1 MKVKFIIVP
10 ASVILIWLLITE
22 FHLVHAILL
31 PSPVEVFRQLFS
43 LVLSGEILSD
53 LGATLSRL
61 LIGFTISVIIGVTV
75 GLMMGSSKSFHEV
88 MEFSVDSLRSI
99 PATALFPLFMIL
111 LGVGNKS
118 NIALT
123 AFPCIW
129 IMTINTMYGVRNS
142 SQVRKQ
148 IARVFKASPAQQ
160 FFRVTVPDALPYIAT
175 GLRLSIAIALHMA
188 VVAEMFTGTKEG
200 LGRRIF
206 DAQLLLRIPEMYALI
221 ILTGV
226 IGYALNMGWLAI
238 ERRLVHWA
246 GR

>member
-1 MKVKFIIVP
+1 MRVKFLLVP
-10 ASVILIWLLITE
+10 SCVVILWFLITE
-22 FHLVHAILL
+22 LNLVPAILL
-31 PSPVEVFRQLFS
+31 PSPIEVFKQLF
-43 LVLSGEILSD
+43 LLILSGEILSD
-53 LGATLSRL
+53 LGATISRL
-61 LIGFTISVIIGVTV
+61 VAGFSIAVIIGLTV
-75 GLMMGSSKSFHEV
+75 GLMMGSSNSFQEV
-88 MEFSVDSLRSI
+88 MELPVDSLRSI
-99 PATALFPLFMIL
+99 PATALFPLFMIV

-129 IMTINTMYGVRNS
+129 IMAINTMYGVRNS

-148 IARVFKASPAQQ
+148 IARVFKASRAQQ
-160 FFRVTVPDALPYIAT
+160 FFRITVPDALPYIAT

-226 IGYALNMGWLAI
+226 IGYALNMGWLAV
-238 ERRLVHWA
+238 EHRLVHWA